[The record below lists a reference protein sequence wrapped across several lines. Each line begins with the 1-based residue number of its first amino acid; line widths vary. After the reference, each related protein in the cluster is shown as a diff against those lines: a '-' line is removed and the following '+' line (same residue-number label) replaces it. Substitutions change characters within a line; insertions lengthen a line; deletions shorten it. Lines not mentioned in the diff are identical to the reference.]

1 MSRISAM
8 AQIGF
13 LELQTA
19 ALGTQPLF
27 LELELRRSQGIILQ
41 VSGKPFEVHVAPTI
55 SSQLTVEGF
64 GIRARLRNAAHSS
77 WLFRVISVD
86 FPMSAIC
93 PVTGNSDGPK
103 SSPEHVP
110 WQPQRYLGNI
120 GDNIS
125 TRNITA

>member
-41 VSGKPFEVHVAPTI
+41 VSGKPFEVHVVPAI

-64 GIRARLRNAAHSS
+64 GIRARFCNAAHS
-77 WLFRVISVD
+77 
-86 FPMSAIC
+86 
-93 PVTGNSDGPK
+93 
-103 SSPEHVP
+103 
-110 WQPQRYLGNI
+110 
-120 GDNIS
+120 
-125 TRNITA
+125 

>member
-1 MSRISAM
+1 M

-41 VSGKPFEVHVAPTI
+41 VSGKPFEVHVMPAI

-64 GIRARLRNAAHSS
+64 GIRARFRNAAH
-77 WLFRVISVD
+77 
-86 FPMSAIC
+86 
-93 PVTGNSDGPK
+93 G
-103 SSPEHVP
+103 
-110 WQPQRYLGNI
+110 
-120 GDNIS
+120 
-125 TRNITA
+125 